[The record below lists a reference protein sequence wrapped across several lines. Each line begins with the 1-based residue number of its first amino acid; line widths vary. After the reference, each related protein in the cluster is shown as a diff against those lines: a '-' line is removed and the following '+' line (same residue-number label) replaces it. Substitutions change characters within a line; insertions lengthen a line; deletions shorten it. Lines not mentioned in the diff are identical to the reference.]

1 MNLNYLQY
9 FLNQN
14 NVPQVKKSPKTFLG
28 ISKQP
33 HYENVISNIYAFFF
47 SVSEVHG
54 MQDLF
59 ITSLL
64 ELIKETN
71 LGETKSID
79 DLTDFE
85 IETEFSTKKGGRIDL
100 LLLNNNWAII
110 IENKVYHKLNND
122 LEDYWTSIKTPNES
136 NKIGIVISLYRLKTG
151 HPQFINITHL
161 ELMKRV
167 MDNLELYKSTAKE
180 KYLVFLKDLNQN
192 ILNLTKSQMET
203 EDLEFYFNNQPKI
216 IDLKNL
222 HFAVRDHI
230 VNQIE
235 VACRNLFNNLVFQTP
250 KGDNENRL
258 RYFVSKN
265 NSNLMFTILFE
276 NLLNSKKEIEI
287 IIELK
292 NDLLKDKEQFR
303 SIEFSDFEKE
313 ILISDFYTNTNNSW
327 AHFAKKTYSISEST
341 TVTNL
346 GEFIVDKIESDGFKA
361 VFVKLDNFLKEK

>member
-1 MNLNYLQY
+1 MDLSSLQF
-9 FLNQN
+9 FLNQSN
-14 NVPQVKKSPKTFLG
+14 IPQLKKSPKTFLG
-28 ISKQP
+28 IAKQP

-64 ELIKETN
+64 EIINETK
-71 LGETKSID
+71 LGNTKSINN
-79 DLTDFE
+79 LTDFE
-85 IETEFSTKKGGRIDL
+85 IDTEFPTKKGGRIDL
-100 LLLNNNWAII
+100 LLSNNNWAII

-167 MDNLELYKSTAKE
+167 MDKFELYKSTAKE
-180 KYLVFLKDLNQN
+180 KYVVFLKDLDQN
-192 ILNLTKSQMET
+192 ILNLTKSQMEK
-203 EDLEFYFNNQPKI
+203 EDLEFYFINQPKI

-222 HFAVRDHI
+222 HFAVRDHA

-235 VACRNLFNNLVFQTP
+235 VACRNLFNNLVFLTP

-258 RYFVSKN
+258 RYFASKN

-276 NLLNSKKEIEI
+276 NLLNSKNEIEI

-292 NDLLKDKEQFR
+292 NDLLKNKERFKT
-303 SIEFSDFEKE
+303 IEFTDFENE
-313 ILISDFYTNTNNSW
+313 ILISDFYTNTSSSW
-327 AHFAKKTYSISEST
+327 AHFAKKTYKISEST

-346 GEFIVDKIESDGFKA
+346 GEFIVDKIENDGFKA
-361 VFVKLDNFLKEK
+361 FFIKVDNLLKEK